1 MMARTVAGPT
11 NPSGRN
17 SLNAQS
23 NATAGPSRLSTAGQG
38 LGKGKGKTKG
48 LEKNTARK
56 STGGKAPRKS
66 AGMFFKSVSGLV
78 MVD

>member
-1 MMARTVAGPT
+1 MARTTAGPT

-17 SLNAQS
+17 SLN
-23 NATAGPSRLSTAGQG
+23 NANAAAGPSRLGAAGGGGAG
-38 LGKGKGKTKG
+38 LGKGKGKTKS

-66 AGMFFKSVSGLV
+66 AGES
-78 MVD
+78 